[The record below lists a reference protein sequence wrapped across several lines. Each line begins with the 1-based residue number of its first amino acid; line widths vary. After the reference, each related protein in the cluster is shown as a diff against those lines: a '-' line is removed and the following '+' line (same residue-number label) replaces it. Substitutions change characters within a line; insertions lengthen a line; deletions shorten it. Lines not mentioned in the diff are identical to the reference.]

1 MLEIVVGGLI
11 EPPSA
16 KVRYTF
22 CQVEEAG
29 ETGLGF
35 NLTPEGSL
43 VATAVFQRLQNPTPP
58 FIRTQ
63 DFASCSAPLCHLFK
77 YVDYSELQLGEGT
90 WRYKAPTVDPVQLT
104 LGLALAFKLDKE
116 LEGGWAVE
124 IYSDMWPMFSDLLAM
139 VKSLHGVLRIYT
151 STFDSRITVADRAVM
166 AVSAV
171 TYESLSLKKE
181 WTGGRLCAA
190 EVPMPVAEVE
200 EDVKELLQ
208 TVYEA
213 GGFTTLKY
221 AQENFS
227 QETVMKAV
235 KAGYLRF
242 DAFTMTLK
250 LTELGMSVM
259 SALT

>member
-1 MLEIVVGGLI
+1 MLEIILGGLVD
-11 EPPSA
+11 PPPA
-16 KVRYTF
+16 KIRYTF
-22 CQVEEAG
+22 CQAEND
-29 ETGLGF
+29 TGLGF
-35 NLTPEGSL
+35 DLTPEAMA
-43 VATAVFQRLQNPTPP
+43 VATAVFMRMQNPAPP
-58 FIRTQ
+58 FAKTQ
-63 DFASCSAPLCHLFK
+63 DLATCSAPLCYLFRFA
-77 YVDYSELQLGEGT
+77 DYSPLQLGAGV
-90 WRYKAPTVDPVQLT
+90 WRYKAPTADPVQLV
-104 LGLALAFKLDKE
+104 LGLALAFR
-116 LEGGWAVE
+116 LEHDVGGGWAVE
-124 IYSDMWPMFSDLLAM
+124 VYSDAWPQYSDLLAM
-139 VKSLHGVLRIYT
+139 VKPLHGVLRIYT
-151 STFDSRITVADRAVM
+151 STFDQRIAVADRAVM

-171 TYESLSLKKE
+171 TYESFSLKKE

-190 EVPMPVAEVE
+190 EVPMPMTEVD

-242 DAFTMTLK
+242 DAYTMTLK

-259 SALT
+259 SVST